1 MTLTPL
7 LTCRTF
13 VSASALLL
21 NEAWKAVGSSRLV
34 TLSDKRQAL
43 ICVTVLL

>member
-13 VSASALLL
+13 SSALSLLL
-21 NEAWKAVGSSRLV
+21 NEAWKAVGRRRLV
-34 TLSDKRQAL
+34 TLSDNRQAL